1 MNNQEKAQFILAV
14 ISNENLQ
21 ISAAMAKPMAECQ
34 EWLEALAGST
44 GDPATSGKLAPLAP
58 ELGVAKSK

>member
-14 ISNENLQ
+14 VSNENLQ

-34 EWLEALAGST
+34 EWLAALAGST
-44 GDPATSGKLAPLAP
+44 GDPVT